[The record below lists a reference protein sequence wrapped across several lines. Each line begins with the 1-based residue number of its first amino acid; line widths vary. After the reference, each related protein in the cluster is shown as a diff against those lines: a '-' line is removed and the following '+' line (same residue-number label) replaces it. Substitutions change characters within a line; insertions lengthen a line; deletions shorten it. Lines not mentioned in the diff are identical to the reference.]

1 MALGPSHSGKENESI
16 EKQALGWNPQGAG
29 RRGRP
34 KESWKRTIQEKAG
47 MCSNTW
53 SEVKML
59 ADDGITQK
67 CVANVLCFQRR
78 ERV

>member
-1 MALGPSHSGKENESI
+1 
-16 EKQALGWNPQGAG
+16 
-29 RRGRP
+29 
-34 KESWKRTIQEKAG
+34 